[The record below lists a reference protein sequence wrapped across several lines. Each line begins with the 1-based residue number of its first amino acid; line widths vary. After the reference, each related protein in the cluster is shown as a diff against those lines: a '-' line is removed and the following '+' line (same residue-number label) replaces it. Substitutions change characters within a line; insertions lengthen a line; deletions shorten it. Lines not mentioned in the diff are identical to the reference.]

1 MPDHTPTTI
10 ELASNSVATVSPSL
24 VFPDRISL
32 HVIDRGAWSN
42 FGIELTPDTARQL
55 AAALVAHA
63 DALDVPTITKGI
75 TA

>member
-24 VFPDRISL
+24 VFADRIAM
-32 HVIDRGAWSN
+32 HIVDRGAWSN

-55 AAALVAHA
+55 AAALVAQA
-63 DALDVPTITKGI
+63 DAMQMHNAVEV
-75 TA
+75 AHA

>member
-1 MPDHTPTTI
+1 MLDYTTI
-10 ELASNSVATVSPSL
+10 ELAPKSVATVSPSM
-24 VFPDRISL
+24 VFPDRIAL

-63 DALDVPTITKGI
+63 DAMQMHNAVEV
-75 TA
+75 AA

>member
-1 MPDHTPTTI
+1 MLHNSPTSI

-24 VFPDRISL
+24 VFADRLAL
-32 HVIDRGAWSN
+32 HFIDRAAWSN

-63 DALDVPTITKGI
+63 DAMQMHDAVEV
-75 TA
+75 AA